1 MINRVTLVGRLTRDP
16 EVHDTASGGQLVNM
30 RLVTT
35 EFRKG
40 EDGARKE
47 EVQYHSVVAF
57 GRLAEVCSDYLRK
70 GRLVYIEG
78 KLQTREWTN
87 KEGVKQY
94 TTEVV
99 ANPFGGVI
107 CKVAVSG
114 RVILQALNSGVSKL
128 PATAGQFPQ
137 VSGLT
142 MRVDLS
148 AVETDSSRT
157 PPDWPR
163 AQADKRCW
171 QPSEARFRSR
181 AAPRRETAARS

>member
-40 EDGARKE
+40 EDGTRKE

-78 KLQTREWTN
+78 KLRTREWDG
-87 KEGVKQY
+87 KDGLHRY

-99 ANPFGGVI
+99 ADHMQMLSPKPPEEDG
-107 CKVAVSG
+107 
-114 RVILQALNSGVSKL
+114 
-128 PATAGQFPQ
+128 AGEE
-137 VSGLT
+137 
-142 MRVDLS
+142 
-148 AVETDSSRT
+148 A
-157 PPDWPR
+157 
-163 AQADKRCW
+163 ADGK
-171 QPSEARFRSR
+171 
-181 AAPRRETAARS
+181 AADGIMAGAGA